1 MMSWLG
7 PAKLEVH
14 RLMHGF
20 GIDLV
25 RYSSDRFPNLRRLKV
40 IRERGVTV
48 IVDGGANVGQWSRR
62 LREDGYLGRIVSFE
76 PLESAFT
83 ALSCVSAVDDLWECH
98 RLALGDSN
106 GQAPLGVAANSWS
119 SSLLPME
126 SRHLESAPESA
137 YRGEEMVTTARLDS
151 LMNRVFASN
160 DRLFVKLDVQGFEL
174 QALCGSDR
182 LLNQV
187 EALEL
192 ELSLV
197 PLYTG
202 QALLPDLVA
211 YAHAKGF
218 HLISL
223 EPGFADPR
231 NGQLLQANG
240 LFVRGLQT

>member
-1 MMSWLG
+1 MSCLG
-7 PAKLEVH
+7 SAKRDVRKL
-14 RLMHGF
+14 LHGF

-25 RYSSDRFPNLRRLKV
+25 RYSADRFPNLRRLKV

-76 PLESAFT
+76 PLELAFT
-83 ALSCVSAVDDLWECH
+83 ELVHMAALDDLWECH

-106 GQAPLGVAANSWS
+106 GQAPISVAANSWS

-137 YRGEEMVTTARLDS
+137 YICEETVTTTRLDS
-151 LMNRVFASN
+151 LMNSVFAPN

-174 QALCGSDR
+174 QALRGSDR

-218 HLISL
+218 HLVNL

-240 LFVRGLQT
+240 LFVRNLQAY